1 MLERQTDHHT
11 GATMIIKPFR
21 DRSSDIEALASLAA
35 RRECPPR
42 TRNDIEVEQR
52 KIRAGQKGEKDA
64 AYTIDF
70 FLAQKDEWAVIHD
83 LRLEWQG
90 RVAQIDHLLINRML
104 DFWVCESK
112 HFSEGVA
119 INEHGEFTSFFN
131 NRPRGI
137 ESPIEQNHRHV
148 KVLESVLGSSILP
161 LPTRLGI
168 VIRPHIRSVVLVSA
182 QARISRPKSAFP
194 GVETVIKADQLRST
208 INRAM
213 DAMGVAGT
221 FLAATKI
228 VGVETLREL
237 ANGLAKLHRPHRFD
251 WPARFGMPPEQ
262 QAQQLSAP
270 PPAAPSSQNSQ
281 PPASLGKIS
290 TSKLAAQLGLSNARA
305 LLEQLTAD
313 GLLTVNEGGHALTS
327 AGQAAGG
334 EFIEKSRYG
343 PYFLWPQELR
353 LRQLHSTS
361 R

>member
-1 MLERQTDHHT
+1 
-11 GATMIIKPFR
+11 MIIKSFQ

-35 RRECPPR
+35 RQDCSPR
-42 TRNDIEVEQR
+42 TRNDIDIEQR

-64 AYTIDF
+64 AYAIDF
-70 FLAQKDEWAVIHD
+70 FLALKDEWAVIHD

-104 DFWVCESK
+104 DIWVCESK
-112 HFSEGVA
+112 HFSEGVS

-148 KVLESVLGSSILP
+148 KVLGSVLGSSILP
-161 LPTRLGI
+161 LPTRLGMA
-168 VIRPHIRSVVLVSA
+168 IRPNIRSVVLVSA
-182 QARISRPKSAFP
+182 QARISRPKQPFP

-208 INRAM
+208 INRAA
-213 DAMGVAGT
+213 DAMGVAET

-228 VGVETLREL
+228 IGVDTLREL

-251 WPARFGMPPEQ
+251 WHARFGMPTEART
-262 QAQQLSAP
+262 QAPVA
-270 PPAAPSSQNSQ
+270 PPAATPPPSRS
-281 PPASLGKIS
+281 PPPSASLDKIS
-290 TSKLAAQLGLSNARA
+290 TSKLATRLGLPSARA
-305 LLEQLTAD
+305 LLERLAAD
-313 GLLTVNEGGHALTS
+313 GLLTVDGASHALTS

-343 PYFLWPQELR
+343 PYFIWPPGFQ
-353 LRQLHSTS
+353 LRQLQP
-361 R
+361 

>member
-1 MLERQTDHHT
+1 
-11 GATMIIKPFR
+11 MIIKSFQ
-21 DRSSDIEALASLAA
+21 DRGSDIEALASLAA
-35 RRECPPR
+35 RPDCPPR

-64 AYTIDF
+64 AYSIDF
-70 FLAQKDEWAVIHD
+70 FLGLRDEWAVIHD

-104 DFWVCESK
+104 DVWVCESK
-112 HFSEGVA
+112 HFSEGVS

-161 LPTRLGI
+161 LPTRLGMT
-168 VIRPHIRSVVLVSA
+168 IRPNIRSVVLVSA
-182 QARISRPKSAFP
+182 QARISRPKQAFP

-228 VGVETLREL
+228 IGVDTLREL
-237 ANGLAKLHRPHRFD
+237 ADGLARLHRPQRFD
-251 WPARFGMPPEQ
+251 WHARFGMPTEARTLEPV
-262 QAQQLSAP
+262 A
-270 PPAAPSSQNSQ
+270 PPAATPSTLN
-281 PPASLGKIS
+281 PPVAASLEKIS
-290 TSKLAAQLGLSNARA
+290 TSKLATRLGLSSARA
-305 LLEQLTAD
+305 LLERLTAD
-313 GLLTVNEGGHALTS
+313 GHLTVDGAGHALTS

-343 PYFLWPQELR
+343 PYFIWPPGFQ
-353 LRQLHSTS
+353 LRQLQP
-361 R
+361 